1 MTQTAASTTSPFLSL
16 LRRLVSV
23 EHREVRALL
32 LSFLYFFT
40 LLASYYVLRPI
51 RDEMGVQS
59 GMRTLPWMFSAVF
72 ISMLALVPLFG
83 WLAGRL
89 PVRRLIPTVYL
100 FFASNLFGFYL
111 ALTTGLPR
119 LMIAPV
125 LFVWVS
131 VFNLFVVYG
140 RLARQL
146 VPFFCLLTASVLVR
160 AWDARPAAQ
169 RSGLAVVAS
178 AFLAVQSLV
187 NVTQPLR
194 QQFPREFVRK
204 VDALAADAGASELTT
219 VYAHHIYPVPEPF
232 TMAPGARV
240 LALAPHP
247 LQYLPYQYEGF
258 SRAQR
263 QQLRSTDIR
272 MRAVIPARE

>member
-131 VFNLFVVYG
+131 VFNLFVVSVFWSVMADLYSTEAAR
-140 RLARQL
+140 RLFGFIAAGGSAGAVSGPL
-146 VPFFCLLTASVLVR
+146 FTA
-160 AWDARPAAQ
+160 
-169 RSGLAVVAS
+169 LAVPIIGIAPLLLVSVSLLLAS
-178 AFLAVQSLV
+178 LAC
-187 NVTQPLR
+187 
-194 QQFPREFVRK
+194 FF
-204 VDALAADAGASELTT
+204 ALTSAA
-219 VYAHHIYPVPEPF
+219 
-232 TMAPGARV
+232 
-240 LALAPHP
+240 
-247 LQYLPYQYEGF
+247 
-258 SRAQR
+258 
-263 QQLRSTDIR
+263 
-272 MRAVIPARE
+272 PAREAHEVGLHDRLERG